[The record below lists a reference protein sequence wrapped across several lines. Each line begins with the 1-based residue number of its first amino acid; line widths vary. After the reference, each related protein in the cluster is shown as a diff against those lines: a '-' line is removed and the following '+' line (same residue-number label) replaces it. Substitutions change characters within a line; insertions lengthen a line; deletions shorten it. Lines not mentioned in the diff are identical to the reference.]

1 MQKVF
6 FGQGK
11 SNEKI
16 KDLSSLETLAIA
28 SVVFLLVYLGL
39 NPGPVTRAVEPSV
52 KQIISKVEAG
62 VTGEAYRP
70 VEVNRKRR
78 D

>member
-1 MQKVF
+1 
-6 FGQGK
+6 
-11 SNEKI
+11 
-16 KDLSSLETLAIA
+16 
-28 SVVFLLVYLGL
+28 VVFLLVYLGL

-62 VTGEAYRP
+62 VTGEVYRP